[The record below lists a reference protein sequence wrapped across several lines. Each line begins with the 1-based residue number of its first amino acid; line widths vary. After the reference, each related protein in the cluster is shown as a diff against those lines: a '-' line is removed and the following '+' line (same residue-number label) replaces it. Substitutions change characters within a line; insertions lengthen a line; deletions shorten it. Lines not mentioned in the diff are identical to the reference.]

1 MFVHP
6 SCCCQRD
13 KKTLRLLAL
22 LLFSACWIYTA
33 LLTLP
38 FKYGMPAINLDGSYG
53 FGSNYF
59 SDAGFRYGSDLIF
72 TYGPLGYLFYPEDI
86 GNHIVIANVI
96 RGAVWALLLVHLVLL
111 YRAGMKGLA
120 KALLF
125 MAAIIPIRIPLF
137 YHFDYYAVTVL
148 IVLIVYSIER
158 PRAVLAPIS
167 IVFLTGI
174 LALTKFTGYAM
185 ALIGVLLL
193 LVVRYDRERKAIH
206 RRDVYLAL
214 AVVLALPG
222 AFLLHNP
229 SLVGLFNYVYGSL
242 QISSGYSE
250 AMSTPAGTADVVYE
264 TILVTLFAAG
274 VIYATAKRAL
284 PVAVAAVLFVLYWMN
299 FKHGFV
305 RGMDHTLLSFLFEI
319 VLAALL
325 IALLRPGSPL
335 TGKYAAAFPLFVTVA
350 LLGLSLHWFEVWTKV
365 WWSSALPRQATAE
378 LLNWNASGAKPR

>member
-1 MFVHP
+1 
-6 SCCCQRD
+6 
-13 KKTLRLLAL
+13 
-22 LLFSACWIYTA
+22 
-33 LLTLP
+33 
-38 FKYGMPAINLDGSYG
+38 MPTINLDGSYG

-193 LVVRYDRERKAIH
+193 LVVVQRERT
-206 RRDVYLAL
+206 RQR
-214 AVVLALPG
+214 
-222 AFLLHNP
+222 
-229 SLVGLFNYVYGSL
+229 VGVGDL
-242 QISSGYSE
+242 
-250 AMSTPAGTADVVYE
+250 D
-264 TILVTLFAAG
+264 
-274 VIYATAKRAL
+274 
-284 PVAVAAVLFVLYWMN
+284 
-299 FKHGFV
+299 
-305 RGMDHTLLSFLFEI
+305 
-319 VLAALL
+319 
-325 IALLRPGSPL
+325 
-335 TGKYAAAFPLFVTVA
+335 
-350 LLGLSLHWFEVWTKV
+350 
-365 WWSSALPRQATAE
+365 SALREGRTKRRADERESGERQARQE
-378 LLNWNASGAKPR
+378 